1 MAEKQPGRFADAAE
15 METNSAA
22 TVFLMGTQAPGG
34 ETAPS
39 AR

>member
-1 MAEKQPGRFADAAE
+1 
-15 METNSAA
+15 METSAA
-22 TVFLMGTQAPGG
+22 AGVFLDGTQAPGG